1 MDKKSIMNNFR
12 KYMAK
17 ANKGMFGW
25 LVMWITGLLTMI
37 LANGNAE
44 KYTHEDLSELNTILV
59 VLLIT
64 VSVIAYIDKYVKV
77 FFTDAKI
84 KDAED
89 VAMLK
94 IENFGEMMKSHGF
107 DRAVYFGILVKRF
120 IPVQLVSAACIMA
133 VGAFDIII
141 MKNAL
146 IFTGIVIVVP
156 EVIFAVRYLVTSY
169 VCTHKVGILFNIFI
183 GLVNGILSF
192 ARIFS
197 VGCAFI
203 LLCFLALSLTGISK
217 QLSGFDSNDVV
228 RFSSGTGFI
237 LGALIIAVLI
247 LSEMITDTD
256 KEMIFMR
263 GAKNRKYVVAVVAAL
278 TVGLFIAFNY
288 FTLHNNVK
296 LTENTITVSEDGKT
310 KEYSIDDITAYEV
323 YGSDGIKMKV
333 TFTDGCV
340 TDIFRNSTD
349 ETDGW
354 SSRYYSDY
362 NYAAELAEKLSDRG
376 VRGTLGDLHDLDET
390 VQGLD
395 QQCIDGYNKLMAI
408 VAN

>member
-1 MDKKSIMNNFR
+1 MSESR
-12 KYMAK
+12 K
-17 ANKGMFGW
+17 
-25 LVMWITGLLTMI
+25 
-37 LANGNAE
+37 
-44 KYTHEDLSELNTILV
+44 
-59 VLLIT
+59 
-64 VSVIAYIDKYVKV
+64 
-77 FFTDAKI
+77 
-84 KDAED
+84 
-89 VAMLK
+89 
-94 IENFGEMMKSHGF
+94 
-107 DRAVYFGILVKRF
+107 
-120 IPVQLVSAACIMA
+120 P
-133 VGAFDIII
+133 
-141 MKNAL
+141 
-146 IFTGIVIVVP
+146 
-156 EVIFAVRYLVTSY
+156 
-169 VCTHKVGILFNIFI
+169 
-183 GLVNGILSF
+183 
-192 ARIFS
+192 
-197 VGCAFI
+197 
-203 LLCFLALSLTGISK
+203 
-217 QLSGFDSNDVV
+217 GFDSNDVV

-296 LTENTITVSEDGKT
+296 LTENTITVSEGGKT